1 MSESSNHSHLVN
13 SIISWI
19 NSTQRDEPYIIF
31 SDTYTQNIRNIPP
44 AINGY
49 IPDIYAVSAK
59 NNMFIVGEAKTY
71 SDVETRHSCEQYKAF
86 LNYCANQS
94 NSFFVLAVPWTMLN
108 AAKGLIKYLKI
119 LTGTQKAK
127 VIFLDDLPE

>member
-19 NSTQRDEPYIIF
+19 NSTQGDEIYIIF
-31 SDTYTQNIRNIPP
+31 SDTYTQNTRNIPP

-59 NNMFIVGEAKTY
+59 NNRFIVGEAKTY
-71 SDVETRHSCEQYKAF
+71 SDIETRHSCEQYKAF
-86 LNYCANQS
+86 LNYCANQP
-94 NSFFVLAVPWTMLN
+94 NSFFVLAVPWTMIN
-108 AAKGLIKYLKI
+108 AAKGLIKYLKRS
-119 LTGTQKAK
+119 TGTQKAK
-127 VIFLDDLPE
+127 VIFLEDLPE